1 MLNRG
6 LRSLDMEAMTKLGF
20 FIRHLHRQLE
30 QLHQEQSANFQTAF
44 TVYRGQGMT
53 KEDFQSDVT
62 NKVKLLSFSKERH
75 VISIFLVQ
83 TSRIINN
90 WSIEW
95 DPFSTNAKRLTVH
108 G

>member
-1 MLNRG
+1 
-6 LRSLDMEAMTKLGF
+6 
-20 FIRHLHRQLE
+20 
-30 QLHQEQSANFQTAF
+30 
-44 TVYRGQGMT
+44 
-53 KEDFQSDVT
+53 
-62 NKVKLLSFSKERH
+62 ERH